1 MDKVNT
7 LDLIC
12 RKLIGKGL
20 PILVL
25 RQIYELINDNS
36 IKQLPYLV
44 DSLFIERGARY
55 RRKKGNGFQTNV
67 RYKRAFRY
75 GR

>member
-1 MDKVNT
+1 MEQINT

-12 RKLIGKGL
+12 RKIIGRGL
-20 PILVL
+20 PLLVL
-25 RQIYELINDNS
+25 RQIYDLMNNNS
-36 IKQLPYLV
+36 VKELPYLV
-44 DSLFIERGARY
+44 DNLFIERGARY
-55 RRKKGNGFQTNV
+55 RRKKNKGFQTNV